1 LEDSVRR
8 TARPTDRPADS
19 AAARADTTKR
29 APARYRPDERRI
41 HVTGKR
47 DIPQGTLVLRGV
59 RAITMKGNEV
69 IENADIVIRNNR
81 IVSVGPR
88 GQAPAGAEVM
98 DLAGTTVIPGFVDTH
113 AHFRHSPGVH
123 NPQPWA
129 LLANLAYG
137 VTTTRDPQTGTTD
150 VLSYADRVD
159 LGEVLGPRVYS
170 TGPGVFGAERIRDLD
185 HARNVLKRYSEY
197 YGTQTIKMYVA
208 GNRQQRQWIIM
219 AARELKLMPTTEGSL
234 QFKLDLTHVMD
245 GYSGVE
251 HNLPLTP
258 MFDDVIK
265 VVTAS
270 GTALTPTLLVSYGAP
285 WAENWYYTHENV
297 HDDAK
302 LRRFTP
308 ASELDSKTRRR
319 GQGGGGSPGPGGWF
333 HESEYAFRKH
343 AAFIRDLI
351 AAGGRAGIGSHGQL
365 QGLGYHWEL
374 WNVQSGGMTT
384 HDALRVATI
393 IGADALGLATSL
405 GSIEGGKLAD
415 LVVLDRNPLEDIR
428 NSRSIRYVMRN
439 GRVYSGETL
448 DQVWPDRNPLPR
460 QPWVH
465 SDPTPAAG
473 IR

>member
-1 LEDSVRR
+1 VS
-8 TARPTDRPADS
+8 
-19 AAARADTTKR
+19 
-29 APARYRPDERRI
+29 
-41 HVTGKR
+41 GKR

-59 RAITMKGNEV
+59 RAITMKGTEIV
-69 IENADIVIRNNR
+69 ENADIVIRNNR
-81 IVSVGPR
+81 IAAVGGR
-88 GQAPAGAEVM
+88 GQVELPQGAQVM
-98 DLAGTTVIPGFVDTH
+98 DLSGTTVVPGFVDTH

-123 NPQPWA
+123 NTQPWA

-150 VLSYADRVD
+150 VLSYADRVETGD
-159 LGEVLGPRVYS
+159 ILGPRVYS
-170 TGPGVFGAERIRDLD
+170 TGPGVFSAERIRDLE
-185 HARNVLKRYSEY
+185 HARSVLKRYSEY

-219 AARELKLMPTTEGSL
+219 AARELKLMPTTEASL
-234 QFKLDLTHVMD
+234 QHKLDLTHIMD
-245 GYSGVE
+245 GYAGVE
-251 HNLPLTP
+251 HNLPLIP
-258 MFDDVIK
+258 MFEDVVK
-265 VVTAS
+265 VVSTA

-319 GQGGGGSPGPGGWF
+319 GQGSGGSPGPAGWF

-343 AAFIRDLI
+343 AAFTRDLVQ
-351 AAGGRAGIGSHGQL
+351 AGGRAGIGSHGQL
-365 QGLGYHWEL
+365 QGLAYHWEL
-374 WNVQSGGMTT
+374 WNVQSGGMST

-393 IGADALGLATSL
+393 IGADALGMATSI
-405 GSIEGGKLAD
+405 GSIEAGKLAD
-415 LVVLDRNPLEDIR
+415 LLVLDRNPLDDIR
-428 NSRSIRYVMRN
+428 NTRSIRFVIRN
-439 GRVYSGETL
+439 GRAYSGETL
-448 DQVWPDRNPLPR
+448 DQVWPDRKPLGV

-465 SDPTPAAG
+465 RDPTPAAG

>member
-1 LEDSVRR
+1 
-8 TARPTDRPADS
+8 
-19 AAARADTTKR
+19 
-29 APARYRPDERRI
+29 
-41 HVTGKR
+41 
-47 DIPQGTLVLRGV
+47 
-59 RAITMKGNEV
+59 M
-69 IENADIVIRNNR
+69 
-81 IVSVGPR
+81 
-88 GQAPAGAEVM
+88 
-98 DLAGTTVIPGFVDTH
+98 
-113 AHFRHSPGVH
+113 
-123 NPQPWA
+123 
-129 LLANLAYG
+129 YG
-137 VTTTRDPQTGTTD
+137 
-150 VLSYADRVD
+150 
-159 LGEVLGPRVYS
+159 
-170 TGPGVFGAERIRDLD
+170 
-185 HARNVLKRYSEY
+185 
-197 YGTQTIKMYVA
+197 A

-251 HNLPLTP
+251 HNIPLTP
-258 MFDDVIK
+258 MFDDV
-265 VVTAS
+265 VRLVTTS

-308 ASELDSKTRRR
+308 ASDLDSKTRRR
-319 GQGGGGSPGPGGWF
+319 GQGGGGSPGPAGWF
-333 HESEYAFRKH
+333 HETEYAFRKH
-343 AAFIRDLI
+343 TAFTRDLV

-374 WNVQSGGMTT
+374 WNVQSGGMSN
-384 HDALRVATI
+384 HDALRVATT

-405 GSIEGGKLAD
+405 GSIEAGKLAD

-428 NSRSIRYVMRN
+428 NTRSIRYVIRN

-448 DQVWPDRNPLPR
+448 DQVWPDRKPLGR